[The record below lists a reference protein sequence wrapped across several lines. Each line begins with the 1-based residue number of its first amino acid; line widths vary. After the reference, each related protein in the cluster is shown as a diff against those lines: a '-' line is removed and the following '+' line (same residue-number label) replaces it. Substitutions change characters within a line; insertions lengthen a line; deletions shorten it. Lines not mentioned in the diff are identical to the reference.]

1 MPKKA
6 VARWRAIETLHDM
19 DARKRMLDEF
29 GDYQQIISMSQPPID
44 VLGGPDQTP
53 ALARIANDG
62 MAAICKA
69 DPDRFPSFL
78 ASPAMNNPDAA
89 VAEVD
94 RAVGELGACGL
105 QVHSNVNGRAL
116 DDPAFFPVFE
126 RMAQLDRPIFLHP
139 ARPMSHADYA
149 AEDESKFEIFWGLGW
164 AYETSA
170 AMARIVFSGMF
181 DKLPALKIVAHH
193 WGAYIPHAGGRI
205 TPHWDGRSS
214 QSDDTSYGPLG
225 EALKRPA
232 IDYFKMF
239 YVDTAMFGAKEASQ
253 CGLDFF
259 GAGNRCSPRTARSIP
274 RAGESSSATRWQ
286 WSMACAA
293 PRPSAPTC
301 TSTTRTSCCGCE
313 RVARARPMTQ
323 PRDVTIIG
331 AGIVG
336 LSSALALQRDGHR
349 VTLIDP
355 LPPGEGTSSAIATI
369 LTSGRSCLI
378 CATSLASCAF
388 SVTLPLSGMRP
399 R

>member
-1 MPKKA
+1 MRLDVFNHVFPSVFIDTLEATMPKKA

-259 GAGNRCSPRTARSIP
+259 GAGQSLFASDCPFDSEGGRIFIRDTLAVVDGLRCTEAE
-274 RAGESSSATRWQ
+274 RADMYLNNAHKLLR
-286 WSMACAA
+286 
-293 PRPSAPTC
+293 
-301 TSTTRTSCCGCE
+301 
-313 RVARARPMTQ
+313 
-323 PRDVTIIG
+323 
-331 AGIVG
+331 
-336 LSSALALQRDGHR
+336 L
-349 VTLIDP
+349 
-355 LPPGEGTSSAIATI
+355 
-369 LTSGRSCLI
+369 
-378 CATSLASCAF
+378 
-388 SVTLPLSGMRP
+388 
-399 R
+399 